1 MAQAPEDPSNQ
12 QPGAAPEPMDVD
24 NDQGNTNEL
33 EELKKQLA
41 AKDAEIAALKAD
53 KDKANADNT
62 TADGGDEDEVKAVP
76 KMDVTLSIRGIPEYD
91 SYPYAM
97 PCEKFFYMA
106 SIKAPYFREDDRAP
120 IDLVAVVD
128 ESGSMSGDRI
138 TLVRETIK
146 FIIRNLESGDR
157 FGIVGYSSGSREV
170 LPLTTMDDAGRKK
183 AEQLASGLRA
193 QGGTALCQGLVHGV
207 NMMRQRGTKNE
218 IASVMIL
225 TDGQANQGPTSAS
238 EINASVRKGSVVSV
252 QGGLGGYRNANVNP
266 FVQNRVMQKPRQM
279 GKRMKKRKQVPK
291 LVQPPPQQMQQVQQV
306 QQIQPVQGGPPGP
319 VLQSTQQGP
328 PAPPGPP
335 SSAPM
340 PPKPNDM
347 IADDEEELKQPEGGA
362 DEGSEEIPCTIN
374 TFGFG
379 AGHNE
384 NLLKA
389 LAENGRGM
397 YAFIE
402 STDQIADT
410 FAECLG
416 GLVSIVGQN
425 LKVQVQALNNVEINR
440 CLVSGYTV
448 KEDVPKKKHTISV
461 KDLQSEESRDF
472 VFELKVP
479 QIEAE
484 KKEDPL
490 VQLSVTYDN
499 VVRGGTD
506 TLTNICNITRI
517 EGKQIGERNLELDL
531 QYNRVLAADAMEEA
545 NKLASNGKLDDA
557 RKVLTTAQEHIKK
570 SKTKQD
576 EFCVGLV
583 EDMQKNSKQYG
594 ESFCLPKQRS
604 KNVGVQLCG
613 AKDAKIDEF
622 ECVYIAEQI

>member
-1 MAQAPEDPSNQ
+1 MSQLQPQGPPQYQDLLGMTSQGMTSSAFQPVVQGMGQNVSAPLQRQIPT
-12 QPGAAPEPMDVD
+12 
-24 NDQGNTNEL
+24 QGNPKKVKSTNVVV
-33 EELKKQLA
+33 
-41 AKDAEIAALKAD
+41 
-53 KDKANADNT
+53 
-62 TADGGDEDEVKAVP
+62 GHP
-76 KMDVTLSIRGIPEYD
+76 P
-91 SYPYAM
+91 
-97 PCEKFFYMA
+97 
-106 SIKAPYFREDDRAP
+106 AP
-120 IDLVAVVD
+120 
-128 ESGSMSGDRI
+128 
-138 TLVRETIK
+138 
-146 FIIRNLESGDR
+146 
-157 FGIVGYSSGSREV
+157 
-170 LPLTTMDDAGRKK
+170 
-183 AEQLASGLRA
+183 
-193 QGGTALCQGLVHGV
+193 
-207 NMMRQRGTKNE
+207 
-218 IASVMIL
+218 
-225 TDGQANQGPTSAS
+225 GPA
-238 EINASVRKGSVVSV
+238 
-252 QGGLGGYRNANVNP
+252 
-266 FVQNRVMQKPRQM
+266 
-279 GKRMKKRKQVPK
+279 
-291 LVQPPPQQMQQVQQV
+291 
-306 QQIQPVQGGPPGP
+306 P
-319 VLQSTQQGP
+319 VLQQAQG
-328 PAPPGPP
+328 
-335 SSAPM
+335 S
-340 PPKPNDM
+340 PPKVPR
-347 IADDEEELKQPEGGA
+347 IPPPKEDDDDDSKQPEGGE
-362 DEGSEEIPCTIN
+362 DKEGSDELPCTIN

-448 KEDVPKKKHTISV
+448 KVDIPKKKQTILV
-461 KDLQSEESRDF
+461 KDLQSEENRDF

-570 SKTKQD
+570 SRTKQD

-583 EDMQKNSKQYG
+583 KDMQKIQGNMVDHSSYRSRGAKMLVSNCAVQ
-594 ESFCLPKQRS
+594 KMQRS
-604 KNVGVQLCG
+604 TNSSAYESQKRYETKGKKKKKRA
-613 AKDAKIDEF
+613 AKGF
-622 ECVYIAEQI
+622 Y

>member
-1 MAQAPEDPSNQ
+1 MSQLQPQGPPQYQDLLGMTSQGMTSSAFQPVVQGMGQNVSAPLQRQIPT
-12 QPGAAPEPMDVD
+12 
-24 NDQGNTNEL
+24 QGNPKKVKSTNVVV
-33 EELKKQLA
+33 
-41 AKDAEIAALKAD
+41 
-53 KDKANADNT
+53 
-62 TADGGDEDEVKAVP
+62 GHP
-76 KMDVTLSIRGIPEYD
+76 P
-91 SYPYAM
+91 
-97 PCEKFFYMA
+97 
-106 SIKAPYFREDDRAP
+106 AP
-120 IDLVAVVD
+120 
-128 ESGSMSGDRI
+128 
-138 TLVRETIK
+138 
-146 FIIRNLESGDR
+146 
-157 FGIVGYSSGSREV
+157 
-170 LPLTTMDDAGRKK
+170 
-183 AEQLASGLRA
+183 
-193 QGGTALCQGLVHGV
+193 
-207 NMMRQRGTKNE
+207 
-218 IASVMIL
+218 
-225 TDGQANQGPTSAS
+225 GPA
-238 EINASVRKGSVVSV
+238 
-252 QGGLGGYRNANVNP
+252 
-266 FVQNRVMQKPRQM
+266 
-279 GKRMKKRKQVPK
+279 
-291 LVQPPPQQMQQVQQV
+291 
-306 QQIQPVQGGPPGP
+306 P
-319 VLQSTQQGP
+319 VLQQAQGSPSKISKVTQVTEDDDDSKQQQEG
-328 PAPPGPP
+328 G
-335 SSAPM
+335 
-340 PPKPNDM
+340 
-347 IADDEEELKQPEGGA
+347 DDEEGSDEL
-362 DEGSEEIPCTIN
+362 PCTIN

-379 AGHNE
+379 ANHNAQ
-384 NLLKA
+384 LMKA

-448 KEDVPKKKHTISV
+448 KVDIPKKKQTILV
-461 KDLQSEESRDF
+461 KDLQSEENRDF

-570 SKTKQD
+570 SRTKQD

-583 EDMQKNSKQYG
+583 KDMQKIQGNMVDHSSYRSKGAKMLVSNCAVQ
-594 ESFCLPKQRS
+594 KMQRS
-604 KNVGVQLCG
+604 TNSSAYESQKRHETKGKKMKKRA
-613 AKDAKIDEF
+613 AKGF
-622 ECVYIAEQI
+622 Y